1 MGCLFSHS
9 AQRITYLTTLFHKWY
24 KDICRKIVE
33 VQVEGVPSVP
43 PSDSV
48 PFSPL
53 MENPVKKDNPSP
65 HAGNNHRNSCKG
77 LSVLP
82 VRICVEL
89 TLSNGL
95 HILQNVPIFFS
106 RKSLF
111 RAISLCV

>member
-53 MENPVKKDNPSP
+53 ME
-65 HAGNNHRNSCKG
+65 
-77 LSVLP
+77 
-82 VRICVEL
+82 
-89 TLSNGL
+89 TLSRRT
-95 HILQNVPIFFS
+95 ILLPMQGTTTGI
-106 RKSLF
+106 
-111 RAISLCV
+111 RAKV